1 MPHVILLAKTM
12 SLRVKA
18 LKSVPWTA
26 TTTISNV
33 VTRFIVTLAAAH
45 TLGPFDLGLYAIVNL
60 VLGFAYLIADA
71 GFSQGIISKQDARP
85 EQLSSLYWASVLFG
99 FAICLAVCFLSPLLA
114 MVYGQP
120 RLLGMLLLTAL
131 NFAVAP
137 FGQIFQALLQKNLRF
152 PVLGRIELLVNVSS
166 ALGAI
171 VMLYGGLGVFSLL
184 LSQIL
189 AAALRSLLLRIAGR
203 TLLQVRM
210 RLSYAEIRHF
220 VHFGMFQIGDR
231 AINYLGSR
239 LDQLLIGSV
248 LGPAALGYYNM
259 AWMLVVDPVYRIN
272 PIITSVAFP
281 VFAQRQSDA
290 RALRHGFL
298 VVTKL
303 LTTANAPLLLGFA
316 AIAPGAV
323 PFLLGAQW
331 MPAVPLVELL
341 SIIAI
346 ARTVNNPVGS
356 LVLAVGRADKSFYW
370 TVVQFA
376 VQVPIYTVL
385 LMRGGLVPAT
395 LFLCVVNWSAVFLV
409 YIYLLRP
416 ILGSIFVRYAQA
428 FLPPIGLALGMA
440 VLVRMLS
447 MLTIASPSA
456 LLIAQI
462 AFGAIIYCGLTFWLR
477 REDVQELAGLVA
489 TRT

>member
-1 MPHVILLAKTM
+1 M

-18 LKSVPWTA
+18 LKSIPWTA
-26 TTTISNV
+26 TATGSNV
-33 VTRFIVTLAAAH
+33 VTRFIVTLVAAH
-45 TLGPFDLGLYAIVNL
+45 TLPPFDLGLFAIVNL

-71 GFSQGIISKQDARP
+71 GFAQGIISRQDTRP
-85 EQLSSLYWASVLFG
+85 EQLSSLYWGSVLFG
-99 FAICLAVCFLSPLLA
+99 FAICLGVCSLSPLVA
-114 MVYGQP
+114 AVYGQP

-137 FGQIFQALLQKNLRF
+137 LGQIFQALLQKNLRF
-152 PVLGRIELLVNVSS
+152 PVLGRIELLVNVLS
-166 ALGAI
+166 ALAAI
-171 VMLYGGLGVFSLL
+171 VLLYAGLGVFSLL
-184 LSQIL
+184 VSQLL
-189 AAALRSLLLRIAGR
+189 AAALRSLLLRVAGR
-203 TLLQVRM
+203 ALLRVRM
-210 RLSYAEIRHF
+210 RFSYAEIRHF

-248 LGPAALGYYNM
+248 LGPTALGYYNM
-259 AWMLVVDPVYRIN
+259 AWMLVVDPVYRLN

-281 VFAQRQSDA
+281 VFAQRQTDA

-303 LTTANAPLLLGFA
+303 LTTTNAPLLLGFA

-331 MPAVPLVELL
+331 TPAIPLVELL
-341 SIIAI
+341 SVIAI

-370 TVVQFA
+370 TVAQFA
-376 VQVPIYTVL
+376 VQLPVYTLL
-385 LMRGGLVPAT
+385 LMRDGLVPAT
-395 LFLCVVNWSAVFLV
+395 LFLCLVNWSAVFLV

-416 ILGSIFVRYAQA
+416 ILGSIFARYVRA
-428 FLPPIGLALGMA
+428 FLPPIGLALAMA
-440 VLVRMLS
+440 ILVRLLS
-447 MLTIASPSA
+447 TVAIASPSV
-456 LLIAQI
+456 LLVAQI
-462 AFGAIIYCGLTFWLR
+462 AVGAIVYCGLTFWLR
-477 REDVQELAGLVA
+477 RGDVHELAGLVA